1 MASEGSR
8 KLKEQEEGVVDATNA
23 PSITVPSTEGEAA
36 AVSDGYFSRQP
47 HAPTSSS
54 GYNINLNTVDLQI
67 PAPPYTPPSHSL
79 FPVAPN
85 VSRTGG
91 GGGSTTRLQI
101 PQSAPPTHA
110 LHTNTI
116 YNNSNNNNNNAATTI
131 NGTPVTPLSQHSL
144 QSFETAQDLE
154 KGSLKLKLTRSATY
168 QHLKPFFS
176 RSSEPLDGPAPTV
189 ASSNRKSIIIT
200 SLMFIVT
207 IVLIMAITFG
217 LMKWFN

>member
-1 MASEGSR
+1 MRRSR
-8 KLKEQEEGVVDATNA
+8 TKQEEGVVDATNA

-101 PQSAPPTHA
+101 PQPSPPTHS
-110 LHTNTI
+110 LHSNTI
-116 YNNSNNNNNNAATTI
+116 YNNNNNAATTI

-189 ASSNRKSIIIT
+189 ASNNRKSIVIT

-207 IVLIMAITFG
+207 IVLIMGITFG